1 MRWLNRDKQAIK
13 RLERN
18 VKRKQRR
25 LANKFGVKVDFKFKA
40 ERTLK
45 RGSRKAFNEYKRDLE
60 KYTNRNSHRYKRVS
74 DYYSVPLSEYQT
86 FAKDL
91 KIVNRQNEAIRKE
104 LATMVRYDVY
114 GKPYTSKDE
123 FMYAVLGDYLTEP
136 FKQKVASRDYWNRSD
151 FEKYREYIAK
161 MANPVSS
168 GAIRKQMQ
176 YNYMQALVRTLGTNL
191 DHKVSGVDADGLP
204 TYSINYKDY
213 LEDPELADVL
223 KSLGDLSFKQFI
235 KMYVQ
240 QRGIEFSFIYDA
252 EQRSNNLE
260 LIKTAIGRVANAT

>member
-1 MRWLNRDKQAIK
+1 MTTFNFPKNFWWGAATSGPQTEGRFYKPH
-13 RLERN
+13 
-18 VKRKQRR
+18 
-25 LANKFGVKVDFKFKA
+25 ANIF
-40 ERTLK
+40 
-45 RGSRKAFNEYKRDLE
+45 
-60 KYTNRNSHRYKRVS
+60 
-74 DYYSVPLSEYQT
+74 DY
-86 FAKDL
+86 
-91 KIVNRQNEAIRKE
+91 
-104 LATMVRYDVY
+104 
-114 GKPYTSKDE
+114 
-123 FMYAVLGDYLTEP
+123 
-136 FKQKVASRDYWNRSD
+136 D
-151 FEKYREYIAK
+151 FEKYRDYIAK